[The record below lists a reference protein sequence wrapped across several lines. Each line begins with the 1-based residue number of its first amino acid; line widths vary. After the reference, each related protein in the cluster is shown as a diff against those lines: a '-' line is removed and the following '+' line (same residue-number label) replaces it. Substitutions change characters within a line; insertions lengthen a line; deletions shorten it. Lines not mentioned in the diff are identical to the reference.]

1 MTAARRG
8 LTTARVVVA
17 VVALGAA
24 LAVAIPWLASRTSK
38 ADVAAARAD
47 LQELVKAQ
55 ESWFYERAAYAPS
68 AEALKA
74 KASEGVAL
82 TVVEGT
88 ATGWSATAVRSAPR
102 AVCAVFF
109 GAAKPVPPA
118 TAAGQIACE

>member
-8 LTTARVVVA
+8 LTTARTVVA
-17 VVALGAA
+17 VVVLGAA

-55 ESWFYERAAYAPS
+55 ESWFYERAAYAPDV
-68 AEALKA
+68 AALKVA
-74 KASEGVAL
+74 PSDGVTL
-82 TVVEGT
+82 TVVEAT
-88 ATGWSATAVRSAPR
+88 ATGWSATAVRSGPR

-109 GAAKPVPPA
+109 GAARPVPPA